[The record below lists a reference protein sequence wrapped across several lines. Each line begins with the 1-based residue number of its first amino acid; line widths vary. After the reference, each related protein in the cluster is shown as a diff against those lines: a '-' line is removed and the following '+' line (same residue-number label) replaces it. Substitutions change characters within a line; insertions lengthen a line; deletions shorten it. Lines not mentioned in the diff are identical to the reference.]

1 MQAIGSRL
9 LIVLVTFGIG
19 VASARLKDLF
29 SEPRIRVAH
38 QIEPLTIPHI
48 NALWPAT
55 RFKLVDRSC
64 ESGCVETYQT
74 PDGQEVSLTYACYTG
89 SAPDTRR
96 EVERLIKEG
105 TVVEHQQESG
115 RIGTTERTVLL
126 YPQDETGKRPAEI
139 LSYIQGDTC
148 FQNIRAGSL
157 ELALEFERSG
167 IPGEFF
173 TRIWND

>member
-9 LIVLVTFGIG
+9 LIVLVAFGIG
-19 VASARLKDLF
+19 VACTRLKDLLAQ
-29 SEPRIRVAH
+29 PTIT
-38 QIEPLTIPHI
+38 IEEHI
-48 NALWPAT
+48 VRHTALWPAT

-64 ESGCVETYQT
+64 ESGCLEAYQT

-105 TVVEHQQESG
+105 TVVERQQESG
-115 RIGTTERTVLL
+115 RQGTTERTVLL
-126 YPQDETGKRPAEI
+126 YPQGETGQRPAEI
-139 LSYIQGDTC
+139 LSYIHGDTC

-173 TRIWND
+173 TRIWNE